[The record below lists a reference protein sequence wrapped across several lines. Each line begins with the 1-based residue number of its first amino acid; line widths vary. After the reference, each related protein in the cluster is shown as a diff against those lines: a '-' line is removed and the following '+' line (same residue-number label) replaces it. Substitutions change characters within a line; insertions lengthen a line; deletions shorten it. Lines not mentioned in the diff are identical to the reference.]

1 MPFCPSHRLSWPV
14 LNLTHRCEPSL
25 VKRTAGVVIALLI
38 GGCVSSKPK
47 TPPPAEPFVFKALDL
62 EQQDAKGRPAW
73 ELRSPEARYDITR
86 QVAQARQPRGTIYKR
101 GKANI
106 TVSARSGTVIG
117 DGQAIQLEGDVLIT
131 LLGKNPVRIT
141 GQQARWIPSR
151 ELMLIDRQPV
161 ALDRRS
167 RITAQLAT
175 YYIDRDL
182 IELRGQPVLEQWD
195 GKASKATSNNKPAP
209 LRVQTALVD
218 WRPEQGDLKAPMEV
232 RGFRRDKDGQIQLTA
247 PSLKGNLREG
257 YVDLMAPV
265 QVRDPKRKGWLNAQ
279 QTRWLINDQLLSSD
293 QPFQGAFKKLQ
304 GKGDRFQVNLATS
317 TVVIPQGCNLRQP
330 GDQLTARQC
339 QWNWPTGRF
348 QAEGDVEL
356 RRATYQQITRSS
368 QLRGSI
374 GKDGTAVFSSPG
386 AKVNSQFTLPPQQKA
401 GKPKGRSTPAVQ
413 F

>member
-1 MPFCPSHRLSWPV
+1 MKRL
-14 LNLTHRCEPSL
+14 
-25 VKRTAGVVIALLI
+25 AGVGIALLI

-47 TPPPAEPFVFKALDL
+47 APPPAEPFVFKALDL
-62 EQQDAKGRPAW
+62 EQQDSKGRPAW

-86 QVAQARQPRGTIYKR
+86 QVAQTRQPRGVIYKR
-101 GKANI
+101 GKPNI
-106 TVSARSGTVIG
+106 TVSARSGTVLG

-131 LLGKNPVRIT
+131 LLGDNPVRIT

-167 RITAQLAT
+167 RISAQLAT
-175 YYIDRDL
+175 YYLDRDL

-195 GKASKATSNNKPAP
+195 GQASKAASTNKPAP

-218 WRPEQGDLKAPMEV
+218 WRPEQGDLKAPQQV
-232 RGFRRDKDGQIQLTA
+232 RGLRRDKDGQLNLTA
-247 PSLKGNLREG
+247 TSLKGNLREG

-265 QVRDPKRKGWLNAQ
+265 QVRDPRRKGWLNAQ

-293 QPFQGAFKKLQ
+293 QPFQGAFNKLQ
-304 GKGDRFQVNLATS
+304 GQGERFKVNLASS
-317 TVVIPQGCNLRQP
+317 TVFIPEGCNLRQP
-330 GDQLTARQC
+330 GEQLTARRC
-339 QWNWPTGRF
+339 QWNWPSGRF

-356 RRATYQQITRSS
+356 RRATYQQVTRSA
-368 QLRGSI
+368 QLRGTI

-386 AKVNSQFTLPPQQKA
+386 AKVNSQFTLPPQQKG
-401 GKPKGRSTPAVQ
+401 GKQKSRSTPAVQ

>member
-1 MPFCPSHRLSWPV
+1 MKRLAAV
-14 LNLTHRCEPSL
+14 
-25 VKRTAGVVIALLI
+25 GIALLI

-47 TPPPAEPFVFKALDL
+47 APPPAEPFVFKALDL
-62 EQQDAKGRPAW
+62 EQQDSKGRPAW

-86 QVAQARQPRGTIYKR
+86 QVAQTRQPRGVIYKR
-101 GKANI
+101 GKPNI
-106 TVSARSGTVIG
+106 TVSARSGTVLG

-131 LLGKNPVRIT
+131 LLGDNPVRIT

-167 RITAQLAT
+167 RISAQLAT
-175 YYIDRDL
+175 YYLDRDL

-195 GKASKATSNNKPAP
+195 GKASKAASTNKPAP

-218 WRPEQGDLKAPMEV
+218 WRPEQGDLKAPQQV
-232 RGFRRDKDGQIQLTA
+232 RGLRRDKDGQLNLTA
-247 PSLKGNLREG
+247 TSLNGNLREG

-293 QPFQGAFKKLQ
+293 QPFQGAFNKLQ
-304 GKGDRFQVNLATS
+304 GQGERFKVNLASS
-317 TVVIPQGCNLRQP
+317 TVFIPEGCNLRQP
-330 GDQLTARQC
+330 GEQLTARRC
-339 QWNWPTGRF
+339 QWNWPSGRF

-356 RRATYQQITRSS
+356 RRATYQQVTRSA
-368 QLRGSI
+368 QLRGTI

-386 AKVNSQFTLPPQQKA
+386 AKVNSQFTLPPQQKG
-401 GKPKGRSTPAVQ
+401 GKQKSRSTPAVQ

>member
-1 MPFCPSHRLSWPV
+1 MKRL
-14 LNLTHRCEPSL
+14 
-25 VKRTAGVVIALLI
+25 AGVGIALLI

-47 TPPPAEPFVFKALDL
+47 APPPAEPFVFKALDL
-62 EQQDAKGRPAW
+62 EQQDSKGRPAW

-86 QVAQARQPRGTIYKR
+86 QVAQTRQPRGVIYKR
-101 GKANI
+101 GKPNI
-106 TVSARSGTVIG
+106 TVSARSGTVLG

-131 LLGKNPVRIT
+131 LLGDNPVRIT

-167 RITAQLAT
+167 RISAQLAT
-175 YYIDRDL
+175 YYLDRDL

-195 GKASKATSNNKPAP
+195 GKASKAASTNKPAP

-218 WRPEQGDLKAPMEV
+218 WRPEQGDLKAPQQV
-232 RGFRRDKDGQIQLTA
+232 RGLRRDKDGQLNLTA
-247 PSLKGNLREG
+247 TSLKGNLREG

-293 QPFQGAFKKLQ
+293 QPFQGAFNKLQ
-304 GKGDRFQVNLATS
+304 GQGERFKVNLASS
-317 TVVIPQGCNLRQP
+317 TVFIPEGCNLRQP
-330 GDQLTARQC
+330 GEQLTALRC
-339 QWNWPTGRF
+339 QWNWPSGRF

-356 RRATYQQITRSS
+356 RRATYQQVTRSA
-368 QLRGSI
+368 QLRGTI

-386 AKVNSQFTLPPQQKA
+386 AKVNSQFTLPPQQKG
-401 GKPKGRSTPAVQ
+401 GKQKSRSTPAVQ

>member
-1 MPFCPSHRLSWPV
+1 MKRL
-14 LNLTHRCEPSL
+14 
-25 VKRTAGVVIALLI
+25 AGVGIALLI

-47 TPPPAEPFVFKALDL
+47 APPPAEPFVFKALDL
-62 EQQDAKGRPAW
+62 EQQDSKGRPAW

-86 QVAQARQPRGTIYKR
+86 QVAQTRQPRGVIYKR
-101 GKANI
+101 GKPNI
-106 TVSARSGTVIG
+106 TVSARSGTVLG

-131 LLGKNPVRIT
+131 LLGDNPVRIT

-167 RITAQLAT
+167 RISAQLAT
-175 YYIDRDL
+175 YYLDRDL

-195 GKASKATSNNKPAP
+195 GKASKAASTNKPAP

-218 WRPEQGDLKAPMEV
+218 WRPEQGDLKAPQQV
-232 RGFRRDKDGQIQLTA
+232 RGLRRDKDGQLNLTA
-247 PSLKGNLREG
+247 TSLKGNLREG

-293 QPFQGAFKKLQ
+293 QPFQGAFNKLQ
-304 GKGDRFQVNLATS
+304 GQGERFKVNLASS
-317 TVVIPQGCNLRQP
+317 TVFIPEDCNLRQP
-330 GDQLTARQC
+330 GEQLTARRC
-339 QWNWPTGRF
+339 QWNWPSGRF

-356 RRATYQQITRSS
+356 RRATYQQVTRSA
-368 QLRGSI
+368 QLRGTI

-386 AKVNSQFTLPPQQKA
+386 AKVNSQFTLPPQQKS
-401 GKPKGRSTPAVQ
+401 GKQKSRSTPAVQ

>member
-1 MPFCPSHRLSWPV
+1 MKSF
-14 LNLTHRCEPSL
+14 
-25 VKRTAGVVIALLI
+25 AGVGIALLI

-47 TPPPAEPFVFKALDL
+47 APPPAEPFVFKALDL
-62 EQQDAKGRPAW
+62 EQQDSKGRPAW

-86 QVAQARQPRGTIYKR
+86 QVAQTRQPRGVIYKR
-101 GKANI
+101 GKPNI
-106 TVSARSGTVIG
+106 TVSARSGTVLG

-131 LLGKNPVRIT
+131 LLGDNPVRIT

-167 RITAQLAT
+167 RISAQLAT
-175 YYIDRDL
+175 YYLDRDL

-195 GKASKATSNNKPAP
+195 GKASKAASTNKPAP

-218 WRPEQGDLKAPMEV
+218 WRPEQGDLKAPQQV
-232 RGFRRDKDGQIQLTA
+232 RGLRRDKDGQLNLTA
-247 PSLKGNLREG
+247 TSLQGNLREG

-293 QPFQGAFKKLQ
+293 QPFQGAFNKLQ
-304 GKGDRFQVNLATS
+304 GQGERFKVNLASS
-317 TVVIPQGCNLRQP
+317 TVFIPEGCNLRQP
-330 GDQLTARQC
+330 GEQLTARRC
-339 QWNWPTGRF
+339 QWNWPSGRF

-356 RRATYQQITRSS
+356 RRATYQQVTRSA
-368 QLRGSI
+368 QLRGTI

-386 AKVNSQFTLPPQQKA
+386 AKVNSQFTLPAQQKG
-401 GKPKGRSTPAVQ
+401 GKQKSRSTPAVQ

>member
-1 MPFCPSHRLSWPV
+1 MKRLAAV
-14 LNLTHRCEPSL
+14 
-25 VKRTAGVVIALLI
+25 GIALLI

-47 TPPPAEPFVFKALDL
+47 APPPAEPFVFKALDL
-62 EQQDAKGRPAW
+62 EQQDSKGRPAW

-86 QVAQARQPRGTIYKR
+86 QVAQTRQPRGVIYKR
-101 GKANI
+101 GKPNI
-106 TVSARSGTVIG
+106 TVSARSGTVLG

-131 LLGKNPVRIT
+131 LLGDNPVRIT

-167 RITAQLAT
+167 RISAQLAT
-175 YYIDRDL
+175 YYLDRDL

-195 GKASKATSNNKPAP
+195 GKASKAASTNKPAP

-218 WRPEQGDLKAPMEV
+218 WRPEQGDLKAPQQV
-232 RGFRRDKDGQIQLTA
+232 RGLRRDKDGQLNLTA
-247 PSLKGNLREG
+247 TSLNGNLREG

-293 QPFQGAFKKLQ
+293 QPFQGAFNKLQ
-304 GKGDRFQVNLATS
+304 GQGERFKVNLASS
-317 TVVIPQGCNLRQP
+317 TVFIPEGCNLRQP
-330 GDQLTARQC
+330 GEQLTARRC
-339 QWNWPTGRF
+339 QWNWPSGRF

-356 RRATYQQITRSS
+356 RRATYQQVTRSA
-368 QLRGSI
+368 QLRGTI

-386 AKVNSQFTLPPQQKA
+386 ATVNSQFTLPPQQKG
-401 GKPKGRSTPAVQ
+401 GKQKSRSTPAVQ
-413 F
+413 L

>member
-1 MPFCPSHRLSWPV
+1 MKRL
-14 LNLTHRCEPSL
+14 
-25 VKRTAGVVIALLI
+25 AGVGIALLI

-47 TPPPAEPFVFKALDL
+47 APPPAEPFVFKALDL
-62 EQQDAKGRPAW
+62 EQQDSKGRPAW

-86 QVAQARQPRGTIYKR
+86 QVAQTRQPRGVIYKR
-101 GKANI
+101 GKPNI
-106 TVSARSGTVIG
+106 TVSARSGTVLG

-131 LLGKNPVRIT
+131 LLGDNPVRIT

-167 RITAQLAT
+167 RISAQLAT
-175 YYIDRDL
+175 YYLDRDL

-195 GKASKATSNNKPAP
+195 GKASKAASTNKPAP

-218 WRPEQGDLKAPMEV
+218 WRPEQGDLKAPQQV
-232 RGFRRDKDGQIQLTA
+232 RGLRRDKDGQLNLTA
-247 PSLKGNLREG
+247 TSLNGNLREG

-293 QPFQGAFKKLQ
+293 QPFQGAFNKLQ
-304 GKGDRFQVNLATS
+304 GQGERFQVNLASS
-317 TVVIPQGCNLRQP
+317 TVFIPEGCNLRQP
-330 GDQLTARQC
+330 GEQLTARRC
-339 QWNWPTGRF
+339 QWNWPSGRF

-356 RRATYQQITRSS
+356 RRATYQQVTRSA
-368 QLRGSI
+368 QLRGTI

-386 AKVNSQFTLPPQQKA
+386 AKVNSQFTLPPQQKG
-401 GKPKGRSTPAVQ
+401 GKQKSRSTPAVQ

>member
-1 MPFCPSHRLSWPV
+1 MKRLAAV
-14 LNLTHRCEPSL
+14 
-25 VKRTAGVVIALLI
+25 GIALLI

-47 TPPPAEPFVFKALDL
+47 APPPAEPFVFKALDL
-62 EQQDAKGRPAW
+62 EQQDSKGRPAW

-86 QVAQARQPRGTIYKR
+86 QVAQTRQPRGVIYKR
-101 GKANI
+101 GKPNI
-106 TVSARSGTVIG
+106 TVSARSGTVLG

-131 LLGKNPVRIT
+131 LLGDNPVRIT

-167 RITAQLAT
+167 RISAQLAT
-175 YYIDRDL
+175 YYLDRDL

-195 GKASKATSNNKPAP
+195 GKASKAASTNKPAP

-218 WRPEQGDLKAPMEV
+218 WRPEQGDLKAPQQV
-232 RGFRRDKDGQIQLTA
+232 RGLRRDKDGQLNLTA
-247 PSLKGNLREG
+247 TSLKGNLREG

-293 QPFQGAFKKLQ
+293 QPFQGAFNKLQ
-304 GKGDRFQVNLATS
+304 GQGERFKVNLASS
-317 TVVIPQGCNLRQP
+317 TVFIPEGCNLRQP
-330 GDQLTARQC
+330 GEQLTARRC
-339 QWNWPTGRF
+339 QWNWPSGRF

-356 RRATYQQITRSS
+356 RRATYQQVTRSA
-368 QLRGSI
+368 QLRGTI

-386 AKVNSQFTLPPQQKA
+386 AKVNSQFTLPPQQKG
-401 GKPKGRSTPAVQ
+401 GKQKSRSTPAVQ

>member
-1 MPFCPSHRLSWPV
+1 MKRL
-14 LNLTHRCEPSL
+14 
-25 VKRTAGVVIALLI
+25 AGVGIALLI

-47 TPPPAEPFVFKALDL
+47 APPPAEPFVFKALDL
-62 EQQDAKGRPAW
+62 EQQDSKGRPAW

-86 QVAQARQPRGTIYKR
+86 QVAQTRQPRGVIYKR
-101 GKANI
+101 GKPNI
-106 TVSARSGTVIG
+106 TVSARSGTVLG

-131 LLGKNPVRIT
+131 LLGDNPVRIT

-167 RITAQLAT
+167 RISAQLAT
-175 YYIDRDL
+175 YYLDRDL

-195 GKASKATSNNKPAP
+195 GKASKAASTNKPAP

-218 WRPEQGDLKAPMEV
+218 WRPEQGDLKAPQQV
-232 RGFRRDKDGQIQLTA
+232 RGLRRDKDGQLNLTA
-247 PSLKGNLREG
+247 TSLNGNLREG

-265 QVRDPKRKGWLNAQ
+265 QVRDPRRKGWLNAQ

-293 QPFQGAFKKLQ
+293 QPFQGAFNKLQ
-304 GKGDRFQVNLATS
+304 GQGERFQVNLASS
-317 TVVIPQGCNLRQP
+317 TVFIPEGCNLQQP
-330 GDQLTARQC
+330 GEQLTARRC
-339 QWNWPTGRF
+339 QWNWPSGRF

-356 RRATYQQITRSS
+356 RRATYKQVTRSA
-368 QLRGSI
+368 QLRGTI

-386 AKVNSQFTLPPQQKA
+386 AKVNSQFTLPPQQKG
-401 GKPKGRSTPAVQ
+401 GKQKSRSTPAVQ

>member
-1 MPFCPSHRLSWPV
+1 MKRL
-14 LNLTHRCEPSL
+14 
-25 VKRTAGVVIALLI
+25 AGVGIALLI

-47 TPPPAEPFVFKALDL
+47 APPPAEPFVFKALDL
-62 EQQDAKGRPAW
+62 EQQDSKGRPAW

-86 QVAQARQPRGTIYKR
+86 QVAQTRQPRGVIYKR
-101 GKANI
+101 GKPNI
-106 TVSARSGTVIG
+106 TVSARSGTVLG

-131 LLGKNPVRIT
+131 LLGDNPVRIT

-167 RITAQLAT
+167 RISAQLAT
-175 YYIDRDL
+175 YYLDRDL

-195 GKASKATSNNKPAP
+195 GKASKAASTNKPAP

-218 WRPEQGDLKAPMEV
+218 WRPEQGDLKAPQQV
-232 RGFRRDKDGQIQLTA
+232 RGLRRDKDGQLNLTA
-247 PSLKGNLREG
+247 TSLNGNLREG

-293 QPFQGAFKKLQ
+293 QPFQGAFNKLQ
-304 GKGDRFQVNLATS
+304 GQGERFKVNLASS
-317 TVVIPQGCNLRQP
+317 TVFIPEGCNLRQP
-330 GDQLTARQC
+330 GEQLTARRC
-339 QWNWPTGRF
+339 QWNWPSGRF

-356 RRATYQQITRSS
+356 RRATYQQVTRSA
-368 QLRGSI
+368 QLRGTI

-386 AKVNSQFTLPPQQKA
+386 AKVNSQFTLPPQQKG
-401 GKPKGRSTPAVQ
+401 GKQKSRSTPAVQ

>member
-1 MPFCPSHRLSWPV
+1 MKRL
-14 LNLTHRCEPSL
+14 
-25 VKRTAGVVIALLI
+25 AGVGIALLI
-38 GGCVSSKPK
+38 GGCASSKPK
-47 TPPPAEPFVFKALDL
+47 APPPAEPFVFKALDL
-62 EQQDAKGRPAW
+62 EQQDSKGRPAW

-86 QVAQARQPRGTIYKR
+86 QVAQTRQPRGVIYKR
-101 GKANI
+101 GKPNI
-106 TVSARSGTVIG
+106 TVSARSGTVLG

-131 LLGKNPVRIT
+131 LLGDNPVRIT

-167 RITAQLAT
+167 RISAQLAT
-175 YYIDRDL
+175 YYLDRDL

-195 GKASKATSNNKPAP
+195 GKASKAASTNKPAP

-218 WRPEQGDLKAPMEV
+218 WRPEQGDLKAPQQV
-232 RGFRRDKDGQIQLTA
+232 RGLRRDKDGQLNLTA
-247 PSLKGNLREG
+247 TSLNGNLREG

-293 QPFQGAFKKLQ
+293 QPFQGAFNKLQ
-304 GKGDRFQVNLATS
+304 GQGERFKVNLASS
-317 TVVIPQGCNLRQP
+317 TVFIPEGCNLRQP
-330 GDQLTARQC
+330 GEQLTARRC
-339 QWNWPTGRF
+339 QWNWPSGRF

-356 RRATYQQITRSS
+356 RRATYQQVTRSA
-368 QLRGSI
+368 QLRGTI

-386 AKVNSQFTLPPQQKA
+386 AKVNSQFTLPPQQKG
-401 GKPKGRSTPAVQ
+401 GKQKSRSTPAVQ

>member
-1 MPFCPSHRLSWPV
+1 MKRLAAV
-14 LNLTHRCEPSL
+14 
-25 VKRTAGVVIALLI
+25 GIALLI

-47 TPPPAEPFVFKALDL
+47 APPPAEPFVFKALDL
-62 EQQDAKGRPAW
+62 EQQDSKGRPAW

-86 QVAQARQPRGTIYKR
+86 QVAQTRQPRGVIYKR
-101 GKANI
+101 GKPNI
-106 TVSARSGTVIG
+106 TVSARSGTVLG

-131 LLGKNPVRIT
+131 LLGDNPVRIT

-167 RITAQLAT
+167 RISAQLAT
-175 YYIDRDL
+175 YYLDRDL

-195 GKASKATSNNKPAP
+195 GQASKAASTNKPPP

-218 WRPEQGDLKAPMEV
+218 WRPEQGDLKAPQQV
-232 RGFRRDKDGQIQLTA
+232 RGLRRDKDGQLNLTA
-247 PSLKGNLREG
+247 TSLKGNLREG

-293 QPFQGAFKKLQ
+293 QPFQGAFNKLQ
-304 GKGDRFQVNLATS
+304 GQGERFQVNLASS
-317 TVVIPQGCNLRQP
+317 TVVIPEGCNLRQP
-330 GDQLTARQC
+330 GEQLTARRC
-339 QWNWPTGRF
+339 QWNWPSGRF

-356 RRATYQQITRSS
+356 RRATYQQVTRSA
-368 QLRGSI
+368 QLRGTI

-386 AKVNSQFTLPPQQKA
+386 AKVNSQFTLPPQQKG
-401 GKPKGRSTPAVQ
+401 GKQKSRSTPAVQ